1 MIRATA
7 AGDTGLL
14 LDTDLP
20 PAWLAAA
27 IERARLPGVVDVI
40 PGAAAVLVLTEPGAV
55 GRTGLATKIAALPM
69 AEPVGNM
76 TSVIEIPVYYDGP
89 DLDDVARLSGLS
101 VAEVIEAHATGSYT
115 VGWLGFCPG
124 FGYLTGLDERLCGV
138 PRLDTPRS
146 AVPAGSVAIA
156 AGLAA
161 VYPSASPGGW
171 RLLGRTTVRMWDQ
184 ARDPAALLAP
194 GRHVRFVRV
203 SEREVGRSPE
213 PGVAAPRMAVRA
225 PARAAASWLEVIK
238 PGPLAT
244 VQDLGRR
251 GQGASGV
258 PPSGAAD
265 QVSLIAANRLVGN
278 PDDSAC
284 VELTLGRAAF
294 RCHGD
299 LAAAVAG
306 APAAVT
312 VDAGAGGDGGGDGG
326 GGRTPV
332 EFGAPFFAADGDI
345 VRVGAPSAGLRC
357 YVAVAGGLAVPV
369 VLGSRSSDLLSGLG
383 GGPLRPGAV
392 LPVGTDRAAP
402 ARADS
407 SATPARAD
415 SSATPARADSSA
427 TPARAD
433 SSATPARADSSATP
447 ARADSSATPARA
459 GEVPRT
465 GTPVIERG
473 EVAQLRVIAG
483 PRLEWF
489 AADAL
494 DRLCAGVYTVKPA
507 SNRTG
512 LRLDGE
518 PMRRS
523 SYAELPSEG
532 LVTGSL
538 QVPPDGLP
546 ILHLADHPTV
556 GGYPVIAVVASA
568 DIGQAAQLRPGDR
581 LRFTRPPV

>member
-1 MIRATA
+1 MIEATA

-20 PAWLAAA
+20 PAWLAGA

-40 PGAAAVLVLTEPGAV
+40 PGATTVLVLTEPGTAD
-55 GRTGLATKIAALPM
+55 RAGLAATIAALPV
-69 AEPVGNM
+69 AEPPASA
-76 TSVIEIPVYYDGP
+76 TSVVEIPVHYDGP

-101 VAEVIEAHATGSYT
+101 VAAVIEAHAAGLYT

-124 FGYLTGLDERLCGV
+124 FGYLTGLDQRLKGV
-138 PRLDTPRS
+138 PRLDTPRRS
-146 AVPAGSVAIA
+146 VPAGSVAIA

-161 VYPSASPGGW
+161 VYPTASPGGW
-171 RLLGRTTVRMWDQ
+171 RLLGRTTVRMWDPD
-184 ARDPAALLAP
+184 RDPAALLAP
-194 GRHVRFVRV
+194 GRHVRFVPA
-203 SEREVGRSPE
+203 SEREVGRSPRA
-213 PGVAAPRMAVRA
+213 GGAAPE
-225 PARAAASWLEVIK
+225 RAAAVGAAAPCLEVIK

-244 VQDLGRR
+244 VQDLGRL
-251 GQGASGV
+251 GQGSVGV

-265 QVSLIAANRLVGN
+265 PVSLIAANRLVGN
-278 PDDSAC
+278 PDDLAC

-299 LAAAVAG
+299 LSLAVAG

-312 VDAGAGGDGGGDGG
+312 VDAGAGDGPV
-326 GGRTPV
+326 PV
-332 EFGAPFFAADGDI
+332 EFGARFFAADGA
-345 VRVGAPSAGLRC
+345 VVSVGAPPAGLRC

-383 GGPLRPGAV
+383 GGPLQPGAV
-392 LPVGTDRAAP
+392 LPVGAP
-402 ARADS
+402 ARVGPDA
-407 SATPARAD
+407 AAAR
-415 SSATPARADSSA
+415 S
-427 TPARAD
+427 
-433 SSATPARADSSATP
+433 
-447 ARADSSATPARA
+447 
-459 GEVPRT
+459 GVVPRT
-465 GTPVIERG
+465 GTQVIGRG
-473 EVAQLRVIAG
+473 EVAKLRVIAG
-483 PRLEWF
+483 PRLDWF

-494 DRLCAGVYTVKPA
+494 DRLCAGIYTVTPT

-518 PMRRS
+518 PLRRS
-523 SYAELPSEG
+523 SDAELPSEG

-538 QVPPDGLP
+538 QVPPAGLP

-568 DIGQAAQLRPGDR
+568 DIGQAAQLRPGDK
-581 LRFTRPPV
+581 LSFTQSAL